1 MAKKQKKEST
11 KKGTKHIVVLNPD
24 DQLEAK
30 FQDLIAKGGR
40 FDLKEASEYDN
51 YSEFAMFV
59 KECLEDGKFT
69 KVELLEALF
78 EDDAEYE
85 YENFKDN
92 YSDDDEGSQS
102 NDAFVNYLQDEHGP
116 YTAALICETYDEI
129 YISMVEDCDEVE
141 NFYNLLK
148 ELALAITN
156 VHPERIPHKTPT
168 KEVMDIVSKLT
179 TTTKPPT
186 GNDQLVRLEDIM
198 AGYKDKPSD
207 PMKVLTEPMFKK
219 L

>member
-1 MAKKQKKEST
+1 MAKKT

-24 DQLEAK
+24 DTLEAT
-30 FQDLIAKGGR
+30 FQDLIAKGGK

-59 KECLEDGKFT
+59 KKCLEDGKFT

-78 EDDAEYE
+78 DDDAECE
-85 YENFKDN
+85 YESFKEN
-92 YSDDDEGSQS
+92 YSDDDKGGQT
-102 NDAFVNYLQDEHGP
+102 NDAFVNFLQDEHGP
-116 YTAALICETYDEI
+116 YSAALICETYDEI
-129 YISMVEDCDEVE
+129 YIAMIDDCDEIE
-141 NFYNLLK
+141 NYFNLLK

-168 KEVMDIVSKLT
+168 KEVLDIVSKS
-179 TTTKPPT
+179 PT
-186 GNDQLVRLEDIM
+186 GNDQLFRLEDIM
-198 AGYKDKPSD
+198 AVHTDKSSD
-207 PMKVLTEPMFKK
+207 PMKVLTEPMFKE

>member
-1 MAKKQKKEST
+1 MAKKT

-30 FQDLIAKGGR
+30 FQDLIAKGGK

-59 KECLEDGKFT
+59 KKCLEDDKFT

-78 EDDAEYE
+78 DDDAEYE

-92 YSDDDEGSQS
+92 YSDDDENGQS
-102 NDAFVNYLQDEHGP
+102 NDAFVNFLQDEHGP
-116 YTAALICETYDEI
+116 YRAALI
-129 YISMVEDCDEVE
+129 SMVDECDEVE

-156 VHPERIPHKTPT
+156 IHPERIPHKTPT
-168 KEVMDIVSKLT
+168 KEVMDIVSKLS

-198 AGYKDKPSD
+198 AGHTYKPSD
-207 PMKVLTEPMFKK
+207 SMKVLTEPMFKK

>member
-1 MAKKQKKEST
+1 MAKKT

-24 DQLEAK
+24 DQLEAT
-30 FQDLIAKGGR
+30 FQDLIAKGGK

-78 EDDAEYE
+78 DDDAEYE
-85 YENFKDN
+85 YEDFKDK
-92 YSDDDEGSQS
+92 YRDEGDQS
-102 NDAFVNYLQDEHGP
+102 NDAFVNFLQDEHGP
-116 YTAALICETYDEI
+116 YTAALICETSDEI
-129 YISMVEDCDEVE
+129 YIAMVDDCDEVE
-141 NFYNLLK
+141 NLFNLLK

-156 VHPERIPHKTPT
+156 IHPESIPHKTPT

-186 GNDQLVRLEDIM
+186 GNDQLVRLEDILTEHKESP
-198 AGYKDKPSD
+198 KD
-207 PMKVLTEPMFKK
+207 VIGTLTEPMFKK

>member
-1 MAKKQKKEST
+1 MAKKT

-24 DQLEAK
+24 YALEST
-30 FQDLIAKGGR
+30 FQDLIAKGGK
-40 FDLKEASEYDN
+40 FDLKEASEYDDC
-51 YSEFAMFV
+51 SEFAMFV
-59 KECLEDGKFT
+59 KECLENGKFT

-78 EDDAEYE
+78 DDDAECE

-92 YSDDDEGSQS
+92 YSDDDEGGQS
-102 NDAFVNYLQDEHGP
+102 NDAFVNFLQDEHGP
-116 YTAALICETYDEI
+116 YTAALICETSDEI
-129 YISMVEDCDEVE
+129 YISMVDDCDEVE

-156 VHPERIPHKTPT
+156 IHPERIPHKTPT

-186 GNDQLVRLEDIM
+186 GNDQVIKLEDIL
-198 AGYKDKPSD
+198 ARHTDKSSD
-207 PMKVLTEPMFKK
+207 PMKVLTEPMFKE

>member
-1 MAKKQKKEST
+1 MAKKT

-24 DQLEAK
+24 DQLEAT
-30 FQDLIAKGGR
+30 FQDLIAKGGK

-59 KECLEDGKFT
+59 KKCLEDGKFT

-78 EDDAEYE
+78 DDDAEYE

-92 YSDDDEGSQS
+92 YSDDDEGGQS
-102 NDAFVNYLQDEHGP
+102 NDAFVNFLQDEHGP
-116 YTAALICETYDEI
+116 YRAALICETHDEI
-129 YISMVEDCDEVE
+129 YISIIEDCDEIE
-141 NFYNLLK
+141 NYFNLLK

-156 VHPERIPHKTPT
+156 IHPERIPHKTPT
-168 KEVMDIVSKLT
+168 KEVMDIVSKLS

-198 AGYKDKPSD
+198 AGHTYKPSD
-207 PMKVLTEPMFKK
+207 SMKVLTEPMFKK

>member
-1 MAKKQKKEST
+1 MAKKT

-24 DQLEAK
+24 DQLEAT
-30 FQDLIAKGGR
+30 FQDLIAKGGK
-40 FDLKEASEYDN
+40 FDLKEACEYDN

-59 KECLEDGKFT
+59 KKCLEDGIFT

-78 EDDAEYE
+78 DDDAEYE

-92 YSDDDEGSQS
+92 YGDDDDESGQS
-102 NDAFVNYLQDEHGP
+102 NDAFVNFLQDEHGP
-116 YTAALICETYDEI
+116 YRAALICETYDEI
-129 YISMVEDCDEVE
+129 YISIIEDCDEIE
-141 NFYNLLK
+141 NYFNLLK

-156 VHPERIPHKTPT
+156 IHPERIPHKTPT

-186 GNDQLVRLEDIM
+186 GNDQVIRLEDM
-198 AGYKDKPSD
+198 LTEHKESQKD
-207 PMKVLTEPMFKK
+207 VIGTLTEPMFKK

>member
-1 MAKKQKKEST
+1 MGKKT
-11 KKGTKHIVVLNPD
+11 KKGTKHIVALNPD

-30 FQDLIAKGGR
+30 FQDLIAKGGK

-59 KECLEDGKFT
+59 KECLEDGRFT

-78 EDDAEYE
+78 DDDAEYE
-85 YENFKDN
+85 YEDFKDK
-92 YSDDDEGSQS
+92 YRDEGDQS
-102 NDAFVNYLQDEHGP
+102 NDAFVNFLQDEHGP
-116 YTAALICETYDEI
+116 YTAALICETSDEI
-129 YISMVEDCDEVE
+129 YISMVDDCDEVE
-141 NFYNLLK
+141 NLFNLLK

-156 VHPERIPHKTPT
+156 VHPECIPHKTPT
-168 KEVMDIVSKLT
+168 KEVMDIVSKLST
-179 TTTKPPT
+179 TAKPPT

-198 AGYKDKPSD
+198 AGHTGKPSD

>member
-1 MAKKQKKEST
+1 MGKKT

-30 FQDLIAKGGR
+30 FQDLIAKGGK

-59 KECLEDGKFT
+59 KECLEDGRFT

-78 EDDAEYE
+78 DDDAEYE

-92 YSDDDEGSQS
+92 YSES
-102 NDAFVNYLQDEHGP
+102 NDAFVKFLQDEHGP
-116 YTAALICETYDEI
+116 YTAALICETSDEI
-129 YISMVEDCDEVE
+129 YISMVDDCDEVE
-141 NFYNLLK
+141 NYFNLLK

-156 VHPERIPHKTPT
+156 IHPECIPHKTPT

-198 AGYKDKPSD
+198 AGHTDKSSD

>member
-1 MAKKQKKEST
+1 MAKKT

-24 DQLEAK
+24 DQLEAT
-30 FQDLIAKGGR
+30 FQDLIAKGGK

-59 KECLEDGKFT
+59 KKCLEDGKFT
-69 KVELLEALF
+69 QVELLEALF
-78 EDDAEYE
+78 DDDAEYE

-92 YSDDDEGSQS
+92 YDADDEAG
-102 NDAFVNYLQDEHGP
+102 DAFVNFLQDEHGP
-116 YTAALICETYDEI
+116 YTAALICETNDEI
-129 YISMVEDCDEVE
+129 YISMVDDCDEVE
-141 NFYNLLK
+141 NYFNLLK

-156 VHPERIPHKTPT
+156 IHPERIPHKTPT
-168 KEVMDIVSKLT
+168 KEVMDIVSKLS

-198 AGYKDKPSD
+198 AGHKDKPSD
-207 PMKVLTEPMFKK
+207 PMKVLTEPMFKE

>member
-1 MAKKQKKEST
+1 MAKKT
-11 KKGTKHIVVLNPD
+11 KKGTKHIVVLDPD
-24 DQLEAK
+24 DNLEAT
-30 FQDLIAKGGR
+30 FQDLIAKGGK
-40 FDLKEASEYDN
+40 FDLKEAAEYDN

-59 KECLEDGKFT
+59 KDCLENGKFT
-69 KVELLEALF
+69 KVEFLEALF

-92 YSDDDEGSQS
+92 YGDDNEGDQS
-102 NDAFVNYLQDEHGP
+102 NDAFVNFIQDEHGP
-116 YTAALICETYDEI
+116 YSAALICETYDEI
-129 YISMVEDCDEVE
+129 YISMVDDCDEVE

-168 KEVMDIVSKLT
+168 KEVMDIVSKLA

-186 GNDQLVRLEDIM
+186 GNYKVIRLEDM
-198 AGYKDKPSD
+198 LTEHKESPKD
-207 PMKVLTEPMFKK
+207 VIGTLTEPMFKK